1 MDKIVVLDFGG
12 QYAHLIANRIRRL
25 NVYSEI
31 KDGDTSAELLKEY
44 KGIILSGGPAS
55 VSGEGAFHADP
66 HIFKLGIPIFGICY
80 GHQLINHMLGGEVGK
95 GKTREYGPATVQIK
109 EEVDIF
115 KGVKG
120 EINVWMSHFDEIKKL
135 AEGFRGIASS
145 KMCPYTAIIN
155 EEKNIY
161 GVQFHPEVTHTP
173 QGMIILDN
181 FINICGAEREWSL
194 EKFIQ
199 NEIESIKKVAQDK
212 KVFMLVSGGVDS
224 TVAFTLLEKALGKD
238 RVYGL
243 LVDTGLMR
251 HEEVRK
257 ISKALVEA
265 GFENLHVQDAGTDF
279 LNELKEIYEPEKKR
293 SIIGDKFL
301 DIKEEVS
308 KKLGLNPEE
317 WIMGQGTIYPDTIET
332 GGTKYAHKIKTH
344 HNRVDKVQELIKQ
357 GKVIEPLQE
366 LYKDEV
372 REVGERLGLPKDLV
386 WRKPFPGP
394 GLGVRILCA
403 EQAEVLPRK
412 QEVEEEIQK
421 ESDNLIPR
429 ILPIKSVGV
438 QGDERTYR
446 HAAALFGAFPNW
458 GGLDQI
464 SSHIV
469 NKFGEINRCVYCIV
483 GENVDLE
490 IKPGYLSPDRIEI
503 LQWVDHLVH
512 QEMQYEEEWEKVW
525 QMPVVLIP
533 CGIDGKES
541 IVLRPVESQEAM
553 TANFSELPIKK
564 LQEIANV
571 ILKDS
576 KVGNQISHIFYDITH
591 KPPGT
596 IEWE

>member
-55 VSGEGAFHADP
+55 VSGKNAFHADP
-66 HIFKLGIPIFGICY
+66 HIFKLGLPILGICY
-80 GHQLINHMLGGEVGK
+80 GHQLINHMLGGEVGE

-115 KGVKG
+115 QGVKG
-120 EINVWMSHFDEIKKL
+120 EINVWMSHFDEVKKL
-135 AEGFRGIASS
+135 ANGFRSIASS
-145 KMCPYTAIIN
+145 KMCPYTAIFN

-161 GVQFHPEVTHTP
+161 GLQFHPEVTHTP
-173 QGMIILDN
+173 QGMTILDN
-181 FINICGAEREWSL
+181 FVKICEAKREWSL
-194 EKFIQ
+194 DKFIQ
-199 NEIESIKKVAQDK
+199 NKIESIKKIVQDK

-224 TVAFTLLEKALGKD
+224 TVAFTLLEKALGKNK
-238 RVYGL
+238 VYGF

-251 HEEVRK
+251 YKEVEEITRALSK
-257 ISKALVEA
+257 I
-265 GFENLHVQDAGTDF
+265 GFDNLHVQNAGESF
-279 LNELKEIYEPEKKR
+279 LNELKEIFEPEKKR

-301 DIKEEVS
+301 DVKEEVS
-308 KKLGLNPEE
+308 EKLGLNPEE

-332 GGTKYAHKIKTH
+332 GGTKHAHKIKTH

-357 GKVIEPLQE
+357 GKVIEPLEE

-372 REVGERLGLPKDLV
+372 RKVGEKLGLPKDLV

-394 GLGVRILCA
+394 GLGVRILCVDKA
-403 EQAEVLPRK
+403 EIFPK
-412 QEVEEEIQK
+412 KHEIEKAIRK
-421 ESDNLIPR
+421 ESDNLTPR

-446 HAAALFGAFPNW
+446 HAVALFGTFPNW
-458 GGLDQI
+458 GALDQI

-469 NKFGEINRCVYCIV
+469 NKFGEINRCVYCIA
-483 GENVDLE
+483 GENIDLQ
-490 IKPGYLSPDRIEI
+490 IKPGYLSPDRVKI
-503 LQWVDHLVH
+503 LQWIDHLIH
-512 QEMQYEEEWEKVW
+512 QEMRYEEEWERIW

-533 CGIDGKES
+533 CGIEGRES

-553 TANFSELPIKK
+553 TANFAELPIKK
-564 LQEIANV
+564 LQEISNV
-571 ILKDS
+571 IRNDS
-576 KVGNQISHIFYDITH
+576 KVGSHISHIFYDITH

>member
-31 KDGDTSAELLKEY
+31 KDGDIPAELLKEY

-55 VSGEGAFHADP
+55 VSGENAFHADP
-66 HIFKLGIPIFGICY
+66 HIFKLGIPILGICY

-95 GKTREYGPATVQIK
+95 GETREYGPATVQIK

-145 KMCPYTAIIN
+145 SMCPYTAIIN
-155 EEKNIY
+155 EEKSIY

-181 FINICGAEREWSL
+181 FLNICGAKREWSL
-194 EKFIQ
+194 EIFIE
-199 NEIESIKKVAQDK
+199 NEIKSIKKIAQDK

-224 TVAFTLLEKALGKD
+224 TVAFALLEKALGKN
-238 RVYGL
+238 RIYGL

-251 HEEVRK
+251 YREVEE
-257 ISKALVEA
+257 ITKALSKI
-265 GFENLHVQDAGTDF
+265 GFDNLHVQNASEDF
-279 LNELKEIYEPEKKR
+279 LSALEGITHPEEKR
-293 SIIGDKFL
+293 KIIGDKFL
-301 DIKEEVS
+301 EIKDKVANQ
-308 KKLGLNPEE
+308 LGLNAEE

-332 GGTKYAHKIKTH
+332 GGTKHAHKIKTH
-344 HNRVDKVQELIKQ
+344 HNRVDKIQELIKE
-357 GKVIEPLQE
+357 GKIIEPLKE

-372 REVGERLGLPKDLV
+372 RIVGEKLGLPKDLV

-403 EQAEVLPRK
+403 DKEDVL
-412 QEVEEEIQK
+412 VEKREIESAMQK
-421 ESDNLIPR
+421 ESDNLVPR
-429 ILPIKSVGV
+429 ILPIQSVGV

-458 GGLDQI
+458 GALDQI
-464 SSHIV
+464 ATHIV
-469 NKFGEINRCVYCIV
+469 NKLGDINRCVYCIA
-483 GENVDLE
+483 GENTDL
-490 IKPGYLSPDRIEI
+490 KVKNGYLSEDRVE
-503 LQWVDHLVH
+503 LAQWVDHLVH
-512 QEMQYEEEWEKVW
+512 QEMQYEKEWETIW

-533 CGIDGKES
+533 CGTDGKES
-541 IVLRPVESQEAM
+541 IVIRPVESQEAM
-553 TANFSELPIKK
+553 TANFAQLPIKK
-564 LQEIANV
+564 LEEIAGV

-576 KVGNQISHIFYDITH
+576 KAGPKISHIFYDITN